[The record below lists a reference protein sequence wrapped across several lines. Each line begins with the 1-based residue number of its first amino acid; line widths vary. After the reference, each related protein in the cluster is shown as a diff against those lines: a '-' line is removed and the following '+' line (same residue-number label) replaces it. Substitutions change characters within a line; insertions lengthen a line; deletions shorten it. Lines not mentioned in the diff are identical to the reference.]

1 MDMKIRLFKI
11 IFFLVFFPLQV
22 VAGEMIVPAPPTIK
36 ASSYVVMDFNSGD
49 ILVEQNTEEKLPPAS
64 LTKIMTIY
72 VVASELANGKKII
85 VKVNDRDHFMIIASL
100 TFLILLLSS
109 LIL

>member
-49 ILVEQNTEEKLPPAS
+49 ILVEQNTEEKLPPGQF
-64 LTKIMTIY
+64 
-72 VVASELANGKKII
+72 NQ
-85 VKVNDRDHFMIIASL
+85 DHDYL
-100 TFLILLLSS
+100 CRGQ
-109 LIL
+109 